1 MLKQTNVPIMN
12 KAVNLIYDMSEDSKI
27 REMARLREKALHDE
41 ASALAN
47 AKNEGRAEE
56 RKKLIEKWR
65 KKGMSDEAIQELLSE

>member
-1 MLKQTNVPIMN
+1 
-12 KAVNLIYDMSEDSKI
+12 MSEDSKI